1 MVNYRS
7 RISLSIA
14 ALSIA
19 LFLPALSHAQSN
31 SNMQTQQNTT
41 KQSWKNS
48 SANYQNSTNQP
59 STQAE
64 RQEAQEM
71 VPAQAYLRHKID
83 AKDCKPGSRFTAT
96 LAKDVQ
102 LKNGPKLDRG
112 TELIGTVATD
122 TMHKDNTRLAL
133 RITQARMK
141 DGKVIPLKATV
152 VGIYA
157 PESESVQG
165 YSVAPGQEAANNW
178 TSNTLKVD
186 QLNAV
191 KGVDLHST
199 IDGQNSAVFVSN
211 KKEDVKISA
220 GSELALAIAE
230 RNGNQV
236 NQSGANGMS

>member
-1 MVNYRS
+1 
-7 RISLSIA
+7 
-14 ALSIA
+14 
-19 LFLPALSHAQSN
+19 
-31 SNMQTQQNTT
+31 MQAPQNTS
-41 KQSWKNS
+41 KQSWTN
-48 SANYQNSTNQP
+48 NQNSLNQP
-59 STQAE
+59 ATQAE

-83 AKDCKPGSRFTAT
+83 AKDCKAGSQFTAT

-133 RITQARMK
+133 RITQARTK
-141 DGKVIPLKATV
+141 DGKSIPLKATV

-157 PESESVQG
+157 PESETAQG
-165 YSVAPGQEAANNW
+165 FDVAPGQEAANDW
-178 TSNTLKVD
+178 TPKILKVD

-199 IDGQNSAVFVSN
+199 IDGRDSAVFVSN

-230 RNGNQV
+230 NGKQI
-236 NQSGANGMS
+236 NQSGSNGMS